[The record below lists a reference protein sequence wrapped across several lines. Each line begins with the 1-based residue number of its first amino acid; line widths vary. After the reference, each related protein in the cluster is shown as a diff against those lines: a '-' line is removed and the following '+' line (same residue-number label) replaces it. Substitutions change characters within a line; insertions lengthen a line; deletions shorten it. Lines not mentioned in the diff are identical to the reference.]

1 MLLEL
6 HEPYVTFSLETTFDK
21 IVHIKSEV
29 KGFTFNNVMGKLIA
43 AAELYV
49 RLKPEFGM
57 DD

>member
-6 HEPYVTFSLETTFDK
+6 HESYVTFSLEITFDI

-29 KGFTFNNVMGKLIA
+29 KRFAFNNVMEKLIEV
-43 AAELYV
+43 ELYV